1 MAIEEFKEVKERH
14 DFLTAQIQDLEK
26 AQKDLTRITEEI
38 RAESTQLFVD
48 TYNKIKKNFHNM
60 FRRLFGGG
68 RAEVRLT
75 EPNNVLDSGID
86 IFAQPPGKRLENIG
100 LLSGGEK
107 SMTAV
112 SLLFATYMVKP
123 SPFCLL
129 DEIDAALDEQNVMR
143 FINTLK
149 EFANVSQY
157 IVITHNKKTVV
168 GANAMLGVTM
178 EESGV
183 SKMIAIKLDSNF
195 EAIKKESTIGNDEFV
210 EEEVEK
216 EDVVIP
222 PRPSKRIKED

>member
-1 MAIEEFKEVKERH
+1 M
-14 DFLTAQIQDLEK
+14 
-26 AQKDLTRITEEI
+26 
-38 RAESTQLFVD
+38 
-48 TYNKIKKNFHNM
+48 
-60 FRRLFGGG
+60 
-68 RAEVRLT
+68 
-75 EPNNVLDSGID
+75 
-86 IFAQPPGKRLENIG
+86 
-100 LLSGGEK
+100 
-107 SMTAV
+107 
-112 SLLFATYMVKP
+112 
-123 SPFCLL
+123 

-183 SKMIAIKLDSNF
+183 SKMIAFKLDTNF
-195 EAIKKESTIGNDEFV
+195 DAIKKESAIATEGQEFV
-210 EEEVEK
+210 EEDVEK

>member
-1 MAIEEFKEVKERH
+1 
-14 DFLTAQIQDLEK
+14 
-26 AQKDLTRITEEI
+26 
-38 RAESTQLFVD
+38 
-48 TYNKIKKNFHNM
+48 
-60 FRRLFGGG
+60 
-68 RAEVRLT
+68 
-75 EPNNVLDSGID
+75 
-86 IFAQPPGKRLENIG
+86 
-100 LLSGGEK
+100 
-107 SMTAV
+107 MTAV

-183 SKMIAIKLDSNF
+183 SKLIAIKLDTNF
-195 EAIKKESTIGNDEFV
+195 EAIKNESAIGNDEFV
-210 EEEVEK
+210 EEEVEQ
-216 EDVVIP
+216 EEVVIP
-222 PRPSKRIKED
+222 MRPAKRIKED